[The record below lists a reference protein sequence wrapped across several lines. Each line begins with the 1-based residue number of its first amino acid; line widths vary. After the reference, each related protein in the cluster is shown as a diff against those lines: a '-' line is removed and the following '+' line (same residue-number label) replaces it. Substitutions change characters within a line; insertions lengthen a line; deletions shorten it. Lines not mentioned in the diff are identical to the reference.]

1 MSDPIDSLRRALAGR
16 YTIARELGRG
26 GMATVYLAQDVK
38 HDRPVALKVLR
49 PEIAAGLGVER
60 FLREVRITARLTH
73 PHILPLLDSGEAAGY
88 LYYVMPFVEGESL
101 RGRLAREKQLPI
113 EDAVLI
119 AREAADALGYAH
131 ARGLVHR
138 DIKPE
143 NILIDSGH
151 AIVAD
156 FGIARA
162 LSAAGDDS
170 LTATGIVIGTP
181 AYMSPEQAA
190 GTTDV
195 DGRSDVYA
203 LGCVLYE
210 MLAGEAPHAG
220 PTAQA
225 VLTRRL
231 SESAPR
237 VAAIRDMV
245 PDHLNDAVA
254 RALARVPA
262 DRFATVQAFA
272 AALES
277 RTASHERPA
286 ATTTG
291 FPWGPRGLAVAAVAA
306 LAVMAL
312 AAGLW
317 WRGGADEAPPAP
329 AADAAL
335 HSIAV
340 IPFLNMSPDPEN
352 EYFADGIA
360 EELLNVLARVD
371 GLRVV
376 PRTSAFAFKG
386 QETPLPDI
394 ARQLGVGYV
403 LSGAVRK
410 QGNRARI
417 TAQLVE
423 VAGNTHVWGPQTY
436 DRELDDVF
444 AVQEE
449 IAQAIADALAPA
461 LGARVSVTAATRD
474 MEAYQLFL
482 RGRARYYDR
491 SLFDRAIVD
500 AVDDLG
506 EATRRDP
513 GFAEAWAYL
522 GAAVF
527 AEAGMRPRWSRAI
540 ADAVDLA
547 TNHALALDPDL
558 PLARAVRGR
567 RLLRR
572 GHYVE
577 GLRTLQR
584 AAEEESR
591 GTTARSWYGTELLFL
606 GYVDEAIPILE
617 EAHRIDPLVS
627 GNSSYL
633 GVAYLAAGRDAEAE
647 THIRR
652 GIELGSPSGIFS
664 LIAEAANRG
673 DAARAGAF
681 FRESLVVFHRWSTP
695 ERRDALVAAFDAAV
709 RDPAAREGFADA
721 AARGFV
727 QQWAWWRVYY
737 LGIRDADRFFE
748 WAYRL
753 YQPEMPARLAWMRKT
768 WLPSLGWLR
777 EDPRLLAL
785 MREDGITEVWEARG
799 YPMGCRVVPDA
810 RGDRLR
816 CPAD

>member
-1 MSDPIDSLRRALAGR
+1 
-16 YTIARELGRG
+16 
-26 GMATVYLAQDVK
+26 MATVYLAQDVK

-73 PHILPLLDSGEAAGY
+73 PHILPLLDSGEAAGF
-88 LYYVMPFVEGESL
+88 LYYIMPFVEGESL
-101 RGRLAREKQLPI
+101 RDRLAREKQLPI
-113 EDAVLI
+113 EDAVRI

-151 AIVAD
+151 AVVAD

-162 LSAAGDDS
+162 LTAAGEDS

-225 VLTRRL
+225 VLARRL
-231 SESAPR
+231 SESAPQ
-237 VAAIRDMV
+237 VIAMRDMV
-245 PDHLNDAVA
+245 PDHVNDAVA

-262 DRFATVQAFA
+262 DRFATVQALA
-272 AALES
+272 AALET
-277 RTASHERPA
+277 RTAASERPA
-286 ATTTG
+286 ARTTG
-291 FPWGPRGLAVAAVAA
+291 VPWGPRGLAAVAA

-312 AAGLW
+312 AAGVW
-317 WRGGADEAPPAP
+317 SRGDADVAVPTP
-329 AADAAL
+329 AADEGLRA
-335 HSIAV
+335 IAV

-360 EELLNVLARVD
+360 EELLNALARVE
-371 GLRVV
+371 GLRVI

-386 QETPLPDI
+386 QEAPLADI
-394 ARQLGVGYV
+394 ARQLGVRHV

-423 VAGNTHVWGPQTY
+423 VASNTHVWGPQTY

-461 LGARVSVTAATRD
+461 LGTHRVSVTAATRD

-491 SLFDRAIVD
+491 RLFGRGLAD

-513 GFAEAWAYL
+513 DFAEAWAYL
-522 GAAVF
+522 GAAVY
-527 AEAGMRPRWSRAI
+527 AEAGARPRWSQAI
-540 ADAVDLA
+540 ADAVDQA

-567 RLLRR
+567 RLMRR

-591 GTTARSWYGTELLFL
+591 GTTARTWYGTELLFL

-617 EAHRIDPLVS
+617 EAHRMDPLVA
-627 GNSSYL
+627 GNSAYL
-633 GVAYLAAGRDAEAE
+633 GVAYLAAGHDAQAE

-652 GIELGSPSGIFS
+652 GIELGAPLGIFS

-673 DAARAGAF
+673 DAPRAGAF
-681 FRESLVVFHRWSTP
+681 FREAMSLFPEWIVP
-695 ERRDALVAAFDAAV
+695 ERRDAVIAAFDAALRDRAV
-709 RDPAAREGFADA
+709 RDGFTDA

-727 QQWAWWRVYY
+727 KQWAWWRVYY

-748 WAYRL
+748 WAYQL

-768 WLPSLGWLR
+768 WQPSMGWLR

-785 MREDGITEVWEARG
+785 MREEGITEVWEARG